1 MKIEQLK
8 QLKALQKENARL
20 KKLVEAIRRLAKKY
34 PRYGYRLITA
44 KLRQEG
50 WYVNHKRVQRLWA
63 KEGLQVPYKRKRKRS
78 QGSSAN
84 SCSVKVPEYINHVWT
99 YDFIEDRTEDGRK
112 LKFLTVLDEYTRE
125 SLEIEVGRSI
135 RAKDVIGVLEY
146 LFAIRGTPGF
156 IRSDNGP
163 EFIADAIK
171 GWLVE
176 KGVGTL
182 YIEPGCP
189 WENGYAESFHGTFRN
204 ELLDRELFGSVK
216 EAKVLAEQWRLE
228 YNHHRPHSS
237 LGYRT
242 PAELAVTCIPSS
254 PACAGH
260 GRQVGYASSSG
271 IHDR

>member
-1 MKIEQLK
+1 MDQPRSTQRYRSSQPDKD
-8 QLKALQKENARL
+8 RP
-20 KKLVEAIRRLAKKY
+20 LVEAIRRLAKKY

-135 RAKDVIGVLEY
+135 RAKDVIDVLAY
-146 LFAIRGTPGF
+146 LFAVRGAPGF
-156 IRSDNGP
+156 IRSTAGP
-163 EFIADAIK
+163 SDTD
-171 GWLVE
+171 LVP
-176 KGVGTL
+176 VS
-182 YIEPGCP
+182 I
-189 WENGYAESFHGTFRN
+189 
-204 ELLDRELFGSVK
+204 
-216 EAKVLAEQWRLE
+216 
-228 YNHHRPHSS
+228 
-237 LGYRT
+237 
-242 PAELAVTCIPSS
+242 
-254 PACAGH
+254 
-260 GRQVGYASSSG
+260 GR
-271 IHDR
+271 